1 MINCDGFNPL
11 TQTLSSWLQPK
22 WVAGASLSEDGKTPL
37 AWGEATQQR
46 FLKDQDWDTEAFL
59 KRYAE
64 TFHSNYIAELMCRMA
79 YLEPTQRDLEDI
91 ELPWAEPPFQT
102 PPILIHTTTT
112 RAAKIWPVRRWK
124 DVLGWCEERNYKV
137 GLWELPKIKRLN
149 IMLVMEKII

>member
-1 MINCDGFNPL
+1 MPRHFPD
-11 TQTLSSWLQPK
+11 
-22 WVAGASLSEDGKTPL
+22 
-37 AWGEATQQR
+37 
-46 FLKDQDWDTEAFL
+46 
-59 KRYAE
+59 
-64 TFHSNYIAELMCRMA
+64 YIAELMCRMA

-137 GLWELPKIKRLN
+137 GLVGASPKNQKTEYN
-149 IMLVMEKII
+149 AGDGEDYLVKSFPKTLIDLRGQTNLIQLAEPEQAKAVVSVDADSM